1 MPMCV
6 CASVCNSYRMENN
19 FFKPALLRIITA
31 SAMYAA
37 RPGDHA
43 SNDNVEDV
51 DFDDTVSLG
60 TLAG

>member
-1 MPMCV
+1 
-6 CASVCNSYRMENN
+6 MENN